1 MVVTLKKDVRP
12 ALEGLLAGLS
22 RDQLQSLLLKLAE
35 LEPSLISTIEKQL
48 LTPRPSECTSPS
60 LVLSVRRKRHER
72 VMNSAM
78 TSIMGRGPTR

>member
-12 ALEGLLAGLS
+12 ALESLLAGLS

-35 LEPSLISTIEKQL
+35 LEPSLISTIEKQF

-60 LVLSVRRKRHER
+60 LVLV
-72 VMNSAM
+72 
-78 TSIMGRGPTR
+78 